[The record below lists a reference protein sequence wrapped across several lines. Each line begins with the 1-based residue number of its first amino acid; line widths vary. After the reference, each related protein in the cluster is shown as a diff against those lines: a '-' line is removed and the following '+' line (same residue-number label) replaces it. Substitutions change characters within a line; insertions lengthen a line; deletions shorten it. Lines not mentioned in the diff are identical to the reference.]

1 VTDAVGRDL
10 AAPGETLRDD
20 GNFVLSRRGN
30 GRESRLLLSVAGRHP
45 ARRLAKRLQHE
56 VALRGELD
64 SAWAVRPIDFS
75 DEDGR
80 PAVTFEDPGGQLV
93 SGLVGRPLDI
103 KTLLRVAIGA
113 TSSVGRAH
121 ERGLVHRD
129 VKPANILTDTATG
142 RAWLMGFGLASRL
155 PRERRPPDPPSV
167 IEGTLAYMAP
177 EQTGRMNRSV
187 DTRSDLYSLGVTL
200 YQLFTGKLPF
210 AASDAM
216 GWLHCHLAQAAP
228 RADAV
233 ENHVTEQLGAIV
245 EKLLAKA
252 PEGRYQTAAG
262 LESDLRRCLDSIE
275 KFGTIHEFAL
285 GSEDVP
291 AGLVIPER
299 LYGREREVESLM
311 GAFDRV
317 VRTGEIEVVLVSGH
331 SGIGKSS
338 VVYELHGALVQPR
351 GHLASG
357 KFDQYRRDI
366 PYATLAEA
374 FGSLV
379 RAILTE
385 SEVELARWRAVILEA
400 LGPSGRLLTDLIPE
414 LELVIGPQ
422 PPVPELPSGEAQN
435 RFERVFSHFI
445 GAFARP
451 EHPLALFMD
460 DLQWL
465 DAATLKLI
473 EGLAVRRERM
483 HLLLVGAYRSNEVQ
497 AAQPLALAIDTM
509 RRSATPLHEMTL
521 SPLDS
526 DDVVHLVADALR
538 TDTLRA
544 RELAALVWE
553 KAQGNPFFTI
563 EFLTELA
570 HERLLTRDGADRSW
584 SWDRDRILA
593 KGYTD
598 NVVDLM
604 ATKIERLAARAQHAL
619 KTLAC
624 LGNSASSA
632 TLALISDA
640 TLAEIGDD
648 LWDAVRLGLVR
659 RSGDSYA
666 FVHDRVMEAAYSL
679 IPEQTRPE
687 VHLRIGRTLQSKLD
701 SDPPADDVFDVV
713 NQLNRAVALV
723 DDPAERGSLY
733 RLNMLAG
740 RKARAAVAHQSAR
753 NYFAQ
758 AAALL
763 PSEAWTASYRDT
775 FDLHLNLSATEYL
788 VGHFDRADALFDE
801 LLGRARSKFDC
812 AEVYAL
818 RMELYQVA
826 GKYDVGVT
834 AALEGL
840 ALFGVTFPETAS
852 GIEAAS
858 ADELRAIPGNLGS
871 RRPADLATAPEADD
885 PSIRTI
891 INLLANALPCAYIGR
906 PSLFPLLTQTTVN
919 YSLRYGNTEL
929 SPFAYGVYSVMLV
942 SLVADIPLADEF
954 SAMALKLNERFANA
968 HLLLGCRCQVLFW
981 RRPLAEV
988 TPLMR
993 QAFTACQEA
1002 GELRYAG
1009 FLAFEMV
1016 WQFIAQGDA
1025 LDDALAQSRHFEEFA
1040 WKTNNMAVYETIRLE
1055 QQFVASLQGK
1065 TGDPL
1070 GMRSP
1075 EFDEDASFAVVVNAT
1090 FGCGIAFY
1098 HIMKLVLAFL
1108 HGRYPEALAAARRA
1122 EPVLAAVASMP
1133 IEATYYVFHALTL
1146 AALLPSA
1153 SPGER
1158 DDYAPLLTAAEKKL
1172 AMWAEHCRENFGS
1185 RLALVRAEIA
1195 RVEGRELEAM
1205 RSYEDAIRSGREH
1218 DCVQDEALA
1227 LELAAQ
1233 FYAERGLETAG
1244 RAHFREARDRYAR
1257 WGAFAKVGQLE
1268 RLHPYLHEAEVR
1280 VPATA
1285 TIGASV
1291 DELDLATVVRTM
1303 QALTSEIEL
1312 EKWTAKALTI
1322 AVEDAGA
1329 RRGVLLVLEHG
1340 DLRHLAE
1347 ATVTASRVDV
1357 RMLEAPVALP
1367 QTVLRYVERARA
1379 AVVVDDAS
1387 VQSEFSRD
1395 AYIAGERTRSILCL
1409 PLAKQETLRGILY
1422 LENDL
1427 APGVFTA
1434 RRTALL
1440 KLLASQAALFLENV
1454 LLHSDLRRENDSR
1467 RQTEAALRRS
1477 EMFLAEGQR
1486 VSHTGSFGWIP
1497 STGEIQGSEETY
1509 RITGIEAGTL
1519 PTLDELIARVHP
1531 EDAAH
1536 VSERLVRATQTGEPI
1551 DYEHRYVMPDGSTRF
1566 LRVIAQPANEPGAPV
1581 EYVGALT
1588 DITDRR
1594 EADAALQNAQ
1604 AELTRTMR
1612 VSALGELAAS
1622 IAHEVGQP
1630 LAAIAADATA
1640 AQNWLGFDPPNIQG
1654 VRQALAAIDAD
1665 CQRAGDI
1672 LSHIRALL
1680 RRAPF
1685 QLTTCDLNGIVSEV
1699 VRLVRPQ
1706 LESRGVALETE
1717 LDRGVQ
1723 PIRGDSVQLQQVL
1736 INLLLN
1742 AADACSSLDADR
1754 RRVVVRTATERR
1766 GGRTWCMTSIA
1777 DTGKGIEPALGASI
1791 FDAFTTTK
1799 SDGLGMGLSISRT
1812 IVQRHD
1818 GELSVSPNLPSGAIF
1833 AVRLPSLP

>member
-1 VTDAVGRDL
+1 MTEVL
-10 AAPGETLRDD
+10 ATPSATLRDD
-20 GNFVLSRRGN
+20 GDFVLSRRRN
-30 GRESRLLLSVAGRHP
+30 GRASRLLLSVAARHP
-45 ARRLAKRLQHE
+45 ARGLVKRLHHE
-56 VALRGELD
+56 MALRAELD
-64 SAWAVRPIDFS
+64 SAWAVRPIELS
-75 DEDGR
+75 DDEGR
-80 PAVTFEDPGGQLV
+80 PALTFEDPGGQLV
-93 SGLVGRPLDI
+93 SGLVGQPLEI
-103 KTLLRVAIGA
+103 ETLLRVAIGA
-113 TSSVGRAH
+113 TAAIGRAH

-129 VKPANILTDTATG
+129 IKPANILTDAATG

-187 DTRSDLYSLGVTL
+187 DTRTDLYSLGVTL
-200 YQLFTGKLPF
+200 YELFTGKLPF
-210 AASDAM
+210 VASDAM

-228 RADAV
+228 RADAGQK
-233 ENHVTEQLGAIV
+233 HLPEQLGAIV
-245 EKLLAKA
+245 EKLLAKT

-262 LESDLRRCLDSIE
+262 LESDLRRCLDSME
-275 KFGTIHEFAL
+275 KFGTIHGFPL

-291 AGLVIPER
+291 AGLVIPEK
-299 LYGREREVESLM
+299 LYGREREIESLM
-311 GAFDRV
+311 AAFDRV
-317 VRTGEIEVVLVSGH
+317 VGTAEIEVVLVSGH

-338 VVYELHGALVQPR
+338 VVYELHKALVRPR
-351 GHLASG
+351 GQFASG

-385 SEVELARWRAVILEA
+385 SEAELARWRAVIMEA
-400 LGPSGRLLTDLIPE
+400 LGSSGRLLTDLIPE

-422 PPVPELPSGEAQN
+422 PPLPELPSGEAQN
-435 RFERVFSHFI
+435 RFERVFTHFI

-473 EGLAVRRERM
+473 EGLVVRRERM

-497 AAQPLALAIDTM
+497 AAHPLSLAIDAM
-509 RRSATPLHEMTL
+509 RKSETPLHEVSL
-521 SPLDS
+521 SPLGA

-538 TDTLRA
+538 TDASRA
-544 RELAALVWE
+544 SELAALVWE
-553 KAQGNPFFTI
+553 KTQGNPFFTI

-570 HERLLTRDGADRSW
+570 HERLLSRDGADRSW

-604 ATKIERLAARAQHAL
+604 ATKIERLAAGAQQAL
-619 KTLAC
+619 KMLAC
-624 LGNSASSA
+624 LGNSAA
-632 TLALISDA
+632 GAAIALVSDA
-640 TLAEIGDD
+640 PQVAIGED
-648 LWDAVRLGLVR
+648 LWEPVRLGLVR

-679 IPEQTRPE
+679 IAERTRPE
-687 VHLRIGRTLQSKLD
+687 VHLRIGRILQSKLGEG
-701 SDPPADDVFDVV
+701 PPADDVFDVV
-713 NQLNRAVALV
+713 NQLNRAIALI
-723 DDPAERGSLY
+723 DDPAERGSLC
-733 RLNMLAG
+733 RLNVLAG
-740 RKARAAVAHQSAR
+740 RKARAAIAYESAR

-763 PSEAWTASYRDT
+763 PSDAWTASYRDT

-812 AEVYAL
+812 AEVVAL

-826 GKYDVGVT
+826 GKYDAGVT

-858 ADELRAIPGNLGS
+858 ADELRAIPGNLGG
-871 RRPADLATAPEADD
+871 RRPADLAAAPEADD

-891 INLLANALPCAYIGR
+891 INLLSNALPLAYIAR

-919 YSLRYGNTEL
+919 YSLLYGNTEL
-929 SPFAYGVYSVMLV
+929 SPFAYGVYAVMLV

-1016 WQFIAQGDA
+1016 WLFIAQGDA

-1040 WKTNNMAVYETIRLE
+1040 WKTNNMAVYETIRME

-1065 TGDPL
+1065 TADPL
-1070 GMRSP
+1070 GMRSA

-1108 HGRYPEALAAARRA
+1108 HGRYAEALAAAKRA
-1122 EPVLAAVASMP
+1122 EPVLPAAAAMP
-1133 IEATYYVFHALTL
+1133 IEATYHVFHALTL
-1146 AALLPSA
+1146 AALLPSV

-1158 DDYAPLLTAAEKKL
+1158 DEYARVLTATQKKL
-1172 AMWAEHCRENFGS
+1172 AMWAEHCQENFSS

-1218 DCVQDEALA
+1218 AYVQDEALA

-1233 FYAERGLETAG
+1233 FYAELGLDTAA
-1244 RAHFREARDRYAR
+1244 RAHVREARDRYAR

-1268 RLHPYLHEAEVR
+1268 RLHPHLHEAKAKIA
-1280 VPATA
+1280 ATA

-1329 RRGVLLVLEHG
+1329 RRGVLLVLANG

-1347 ATVTASRVDV
+1347 ATVTASGVDV
-1357 RMLEAPVALP
+1357 RMLDEPVALP
-1367 QTVLRYVERARA
+1367 QMVLRYVERARE

-1387 VQSEFSRD
+1387 SQSEFSQD
-1395 AYIAGERTRSILCL
+1395 PYIAGGRTRSILCL

-1427 APGVFTA
+1427 APSVFTA

-1454 LLHSDLRRENDSR
+1454 LLHSDLRHENDSR

-1486 VSHTGSFGWIP
+1486 VSRTGSFGWIP
-1497 STGEIQGSEETY
+1497 STGEIQWSEETY
-1509 RITGIEAGTL
+1509 RITGIEPGTF
-1519 PTLDELIARVHP
+1519 PTLDEVLARVHP
-1531 EDAAH
+1531 EDAPQVAETILRGTR
-1536 VSERLVRATQTGEPI
+1536 SGEAI
-1551 DYEHRYVMPDGSTRF
+1551 EYEHRYVMPDGSTRF
-1566 LRVIAQPANEPGAPV
+1566 LRVIAQPAHEPGTPV
-1581 EYVGALT
+1581 EYVGALM

-1604 AELTRTMR
+1604 AELARVMR

-1640 AQNWLGFDPPNIQG
+1640 AQNWLGFDPPNLQG
-1654 VRQALAAIDAD
+1654 VRDALAGIDSD

-1685 QLTTCDLNGIVSEV
+1685 QQTACDLNAIVSGV

-1706 LESRGVALETE
+1706 LESRGITLETE
-1717 LDRGVQ
+1717 LDQELRA
-1723 PIRGDSVQLQQVL
+1723 IRGDSVQLQQVL

-1742 AADACSSLDADR
+1742 AADACSSLEADR
-1754 RRVVVRTATERR
+1754 RRVVARTATEHRDE
-1766 GGRTWCMTSIA
+1766 RTWSVAFVA
-1777 DTGKGIEPALGASI
+1777 DTGKGIEPDLGARI

-1799 SDGLGMGLSISRT
+1799 PDGLGMGLSISRT

-1818 GELSVSPNLPSGAIF
+1818 GELSVSPNVPYGAAF